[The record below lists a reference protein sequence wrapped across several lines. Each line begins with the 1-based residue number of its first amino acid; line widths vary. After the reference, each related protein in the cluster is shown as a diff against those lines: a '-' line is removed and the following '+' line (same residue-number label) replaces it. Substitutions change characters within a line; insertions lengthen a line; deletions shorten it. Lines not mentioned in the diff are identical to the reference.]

1 MRLPLHGGHAHAEST
16 GPVAGP
22 EPILVFALGIFVL
35 VVGLQ
40 YLGQRYS
47 RD

>member
-1 MRLPLHGGHAHAEST
+1 MRLPLHGGHAHTEST

-22 EPILVFALGIFVL
+22 ELILGFALGIVVL

-40 YLGQRYS
+40 YLIQRYS
-47 RD
+47 RE